1 MWSRT
6 PIFCWPSVWLASWLL
21 GAATTMAYRLP
32 TTLAPLA
39 PHRLRTPLLSL
50 HVSTLKPSP
59 RASIRAANQ
68 ATGAVRV
75 PERLPSTAH
84 PD

>member
-1 MWSRT
+1 MRSRI

-21 GAATTMAYRLP
+21 GAATATAYRLP
-32 TTLAPLA
+32 TMLAPRV

-59 RASIRAANQ
+59 RAGLTRPHAWLKPPLHLVKPDCEAN
-68 ATGAVRV
+68 
-75 PERLPSTAH
+75 
-84 PD
+84 

>member
-1 MWSRT
+1 MWSRI

-21 GAATTMAYRLP
+21 GAATATAYRLP
-32 TTLAPLA
+32 QTLVPLA

-59 RASIRAANQ
+59 RAGLTRPSAWLRPPLHLVKPDSGAN
-68 ATGAVRV
+68 
-75 PERLPSTAH
+75 
-84 PD
+84 

>member
-1 MWSRT
+1 MWSRI
-6 PIFCWPSVWLASWLL
+6 PIFCWPSAWLASWLL

-32 TTLAPLA
+32 TTLVPLA

-59 RASIRAANQ
+59 HAGLTRPHAWLRPPLRVVKSDSGAS
-68 ATGAVRV
+68 
-75 PERLPSTAH
+75 
-84 PD
+84 